1 MEQVRVNLTL
11 EKETWESFGELVP
24 NRKKSKFINDLLKSE
39 IAKRIRQNEDKA
51 LRMAFEQASKD
62 RERQA
67 TIRDWNSLDA
77 EEWD

>member
-11 EKETWESFGELVP
+11 EKEIWESFGQLVP

-51 LRMAFEQASKD
+51 LRMAFEEASKD

-67 TIRDWNSLDA
+67 TIGEWTSLDA

>member
-11 EKETWESFGELVP
+11 EKEIWESFGQLVP

-67 TIRDWNSLDA
+67 TIREWNSLDA